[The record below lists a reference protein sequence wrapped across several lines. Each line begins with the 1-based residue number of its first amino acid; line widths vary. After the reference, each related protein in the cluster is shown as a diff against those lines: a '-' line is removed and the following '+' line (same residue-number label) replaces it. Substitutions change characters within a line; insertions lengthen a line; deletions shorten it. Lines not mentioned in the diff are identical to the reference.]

1 MQIALSPACFEG
13 VDEDQVEEG
22 CVGIPHTV
30 TYDPRLTLSAK
41 GLLMQLISTKG
52 EFDLEA
58 AKREELERRARYA
71 EAEDVEPE
79 DVDQLLAELVDTG
92 WIVLPEK

>member
-13 VDEDQVEEG
+13 VDEDEVEEG

-41 GLLMQLISTKG
+41 GLLMQLISLKG
-52 EFDLEA
+52 EFDIEA
-58 AKREELERRARYA
+58 EKRAELNRRAQGI
-71 EAEDVEPE
+71 EPE
-79 DVDQLLAELVDTG
+79 DLDELLAELAGTG
-92 WIVLPEK
+92 WITLPEA

>member
-1 MQIALSPACFEG
+1 MQITLSPACFEG
-13 VDEDQVEEG
+13 VDEDEVEEG

-41 GLLMQLISTKG
+41 GLLMQLISLKG
-52 EFDLEA
+52 EFDIEA
-58 AKREELERRARYA
+58 EKRAELNRRAQGI
-71 EAEDVEPE
+71 EPE
-79 DVDQLLAELVDTG
+79 DLDELLAELVDTG